1 MGRVPVGVAILAI
14 LLFIGG
20 VSSVFQGLTLIGAVA
35 FGPAQTGSGVS
46 LGGAYAILYGVLLI
60 VFAAAVWRR
69 ASWAWY
75 AGMILAAIG
84 LCGAA
89 IIAIATASI
98 AHGFASAIFPVVVI
112 WYLNTPPIRDA
123 FDVGE

>member
-20 VSSVFQGLTLIGAVA
+20 ALSIFQGLTLVGAVA
-35 FGPAQTGSGVS
+35 FGPVQAGSGVS

-60 VFAAAVWRR
+60 VFAVAAWRR

-75 AGMILAAIG
+75 AGMVLAAIG

-89 IIAIATASI
+89 LIAIATASI
-98 AHGFASAIFPVVVI
+98 AHGFASAILPVVVI
-112 WYLNTPPIRDA
+112 WYLNTPPIRSA